1 MNAPLPLPRKPRSKT
16 SSPLPE
22 ADVPEADDFV
32 FPPGSTEVSTPVQ
45 LTQEDLLRLMYDD
58 PAPTPGSGPTP
69 GTPDLTKPAFGQAMQ
84 HSALPIEER
93 ENASFNWTR
102 NNYHSFVEHIE
113 QVEHAQTEGLEAGLA
128 ATALRDYTLKQ
139 IIGLSGHPDPRI
151 AVKALD
157 MLAKTKFVSLYDER
171 RTKSPE
177 EMSPTELDESIR
189 RLLGPQS

>member
-1 MNAPLPLPRKPRSKT
+1 MNAPLPLPRKPRSKPSQT
-16 SSPLPE
+16 PE
-22 ADVPEADDFV
+22 ADTLSADTT
-32 FPPGSTEVSTPVQ
+32 PPVQ

-58 PAPTPGSGPTP
+58 PAPATGPTP